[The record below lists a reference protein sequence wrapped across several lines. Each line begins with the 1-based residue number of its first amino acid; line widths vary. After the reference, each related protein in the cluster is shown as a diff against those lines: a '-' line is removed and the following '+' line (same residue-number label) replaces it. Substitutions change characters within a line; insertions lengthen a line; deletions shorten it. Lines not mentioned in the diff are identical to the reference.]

1 MDVKS
6 YKVDNYVNM
15 NVKNV
20 KSKNF
25 KFIKVGDGQI
35 VISQL
40 PKEGEYIKEGSE
52 VVLFTW

>member
-52 VVLFTW
+52 VVLFT